1 MRPHGTRAR
10 YVTDECRC
18 DECRRANADY
28 YHQRRRRRI
37 PTLIDSSAAREHI
50 AWLSSQG
57 VGYKQVAKVSGVSL
71 SVIARLANIDHT
83 RPAKRIRPGTAEK
96 ILAVTPA
103 DAADGAYVPA
113 GRTWR
118 QYDELRSAGMPRR
131 RIAERCGGT
140 DSNMSP
146 GSKRVTRRF
155 ARLIAEVHAEY
166 LAGELVYQR
175 HSRHG
180 TRTVHVPSP
189 RDMSDEARR
198 YNLRLKRAKYDDRR
212 GKVYLDD
219 GDLFVD
225 RLADTIRA
233 TTDRGWVRRAACR
246 DHPTWMW
253 FPDSRDVET
262 IAAAKAICDYCPVRS
277 ECLTAHGAELIGIY
291 GGLTPEERTRTAA

>member
-10 YVTDECRC
+10 YVTDKCRC

-37 PTLIDSSAAREHI
+37 PTIIDSSATREHI

-83 RPAKRIRPGTAEK
+83 RPAKRIRPRTAEK
-96 ILAVTPA
+96 ILAVMPSH
-103 DAADGAYVPA
+103 AADGAHVDA
-113 GRTWR
+113 TDTWR
-118 QYDELRSAGMPRR
+118 KYKELRATGMPRR
-131 RIAERCGGT
+131 RIAERCDVSERNIPIG
-140 DSNMSP
+140 SP
-146 GSKRVTRRF
+146 QVTAGF
-155 ARLIAEVHAEY
+155 ALRITEIHDEY

-189 RDMSDEARR
+189 RDLSDEARR
-198 YNLRLKRAKYDDRR
+198 YNLRLERAKYDDRR

-225 RLADTIRA
+225 RLADTVRA
-233 TTDRGWVRRAACR
+233 TRDRDWTRRAACR

-291 GGLTPEERTRTAA
+291 GGLTPAERARTAS